1 MPLSAHSLRTAPHP
15 VTADTVESKLYFELS
30 QTHSGDDAVE
40 HQRLIELEGPC
51 ITSFGTLAPT
61 AVERDRVWHAI
72 AGRATR
78 RRGWLKLGRVDDGLR
93 LKEVE
98 KVLRKWVAEGR
109 VDDAAVARWRDGA
122 RQCLT
127 GTAEK
132 NLPQDWKCKVWTR
145 DADDHDTM
153 LAKVRSECG
162 ERRSETAEPLEVKDH
177 RPRASIVQ
185 RRLTTELAPEL
196 GIDSQEDIVR
206 AWCES
211 NLAEVSWHACIH
223 RVSDGHD
230 VWRDTAFIVYAQFA
244 IEPELDDRGRP
255 TGWWMFE
262 RAGTFP
268 PLAPIIQVLWGKGP
282 DGGAGTGALIGRWR
296 TNLVE
301 LQNEG
306 LKDAGFNRQ
315 YGIHAHRHGDSARWA
330 AVRSTDA
337 EGWSSMQALGE
348 VPKVEPWLERWWDA
362 LTDEPAGQRVG
373 RIAASIV
380 EEWSEDETRRRAC
393 DARPSVRALC
403 AHARRWRSETEKW
416 RETIKRTCDTWPC
429 DPKAMAEVER
439 LVEEL
444 DDHAMTLQAV
454 ATVEQRS
461 SLGRAMDCGRV
472 VKQAKDAEVEI
483 RSTLTVEENRAVVK
497 KWTDSH
503 AARLK
508 ECVACGQ
515 GWEALKEAAL
525 KRNQEIRR
533 VESRE
538 SSSGGKGTELGRRTR
553 ARTLVRDALSRSG
566 GAYDDVEV
574 YVRVTRLRNS
584 GEYVWGEDGMLDA
597 VVHAWADRIRK
608 RVQALWDAGRRIGVT
623 EEEQEARCRQA
634 AGLDPTVAARWVG
647 ADLGVAKHVIP
658 SLWKAVQEPLRSFVV
673 VAKRRVDKVVARAGP
688 GEKDRAIA
696 TAFSPEELAVLASIA
711 REPRARDTSANER
724 TSAVLIA
731 REVEQTVLEAK
742 RRAEAQDR
750 KLVDTLRDAES
761 RVRGTRDP
769 RKRSVLQT
777 KLVKTLAKEQA
788 HTVLSR
794 VEWMQIAGAGGAG
807 AMEIG
812 DGIRIEAEA
821 ASAHSFLSRLGSN
834 SPAK

>member
-122 RQCLT
+122 RQRLK

-132 NLPQDWKCKVWTR
+132 NLPQDWKCKVRTR

-330 AVRSTDA
+330 PVRSTDA

-380 EEWSEDETRRRAC
+380 EEWSEDETQRRAC

-403 AHARRWRSETEKW
+403 AHAQRWRSETEKW
-416 RETIKRTCDTWPC
+416 RETIKRTCDTWPS

-444 DDHAMTLQAV
+444 EDHAMTLQAV
-454 ATVEQRS
+454 ATPEQRM
-461 SLGRAMDCGRV
+461 SLEKAQNCGRA
-472 VKQAKDAEVEI
+472 VKEANDAEVAS
-483 RSTLTVEENRAVVK
+483 RSALTVEETQAPAIKWWERHAGLQAV
-497 KWTDSH
+497 
-503 AARLK
+503 
-508 ECVACGQ
+508 CVACSE
-515 GWEALKEAAL
+515 GWEALQETSLRKCRIMREADVR
-525 KRNQEIRR
+525 KQ
-533 VESRE
+533 
-538 SSSGGKGTELGRRTR
+538 SSSDTGRRLSPTHV
-553 ARTLVRDALSRSG
+553 RTLVENALSGRG
-566 GAYDDVEV
+566 TADHDIGAYLVVGHLGTRMGSVPGNDAMLEAVLGTSAKRADD
-574 YVRVTRLRNS
+574 RF
-584 GEYVWGEDGMLDA
+584 
-597 VVHAWADRIRK
+597 
-608 RVQALWDAGRRIGVT
+608 QALREAGRRMM
-623 EEEQEARCRQA
+623 
-634 AGLDPTVAARWVG
+634 GLKASESKAFLREAARLAPTDAAQWVG
-647 ADLGVAKHVIP
+647 ADLGVAKHVSP
-658 SLWKAVQEPLRSFVV
+658 LLWKAVQEPLRSFVV

-711 REPRARDTSANER
+711 REPRALDTSANER

-794 VEWMQIAGAGGAG
+794 VEWMRIACAGGAG